1 LDIVSLIQNMV
12 WPDGCGMFVPRVG
25 REHDIVVEQDNLEG
39 SQQTV
44 LLFLRGSEAD
54 EEAEYRI

>member
-12 WPDGCGMFVPRVG
+12 WPDGCGMLVPRVG
-25 REHDIVVEQDNLEG
+25 REHELVGKEEKLEG

-44 LLFLRGSEAD
+44 LLCLRGSEAD